1 MLLPKLGWQ
10 IFIQGGLPL
19 AFGSKA
25 KQWSI
30 GIYMYLTPLRQHC
43 KVTALL
49 TDQLLKIIYGW

>member
-1 MLLPKLGWQ
+1 VLLPKLGWQ

-30 GIYMYLTPLRQHC
+30 SIYRYLTPLCQHC
-43 KVTALL
+43 KVTALP

>member
-1 MLLPKLGWQ
+1 MGWQ

-30 GIYMYLTPLRQHC
+30 GIYRYLTPLRQHC
-43 KVTALL
+43 QVTALP